1 MAKTGTQWNFQD
13 KNQRVSRVNS
23 EFLRNSISQ
32 HMCQDGSV
40 NLPSQ
45 EVDAII
51 RNLSRKEKKISKL
64 WWALGFAAIFSV
76 ALFALTFA
84 SALSANEASKESHVE
99 GSQLVDL
106 DGSAV
111 QTANIESY
119 ATLFDIARFDQRTL
133 AKVEHLSF
141 ILEGERSLTIEVA
154 DVMKANGCGQTVQ
167 LFTASG
173 NSIMIDGET
182 GLAVAVI
189 DGYHFVVY
197 ESQIESDRRSLMKI
211 GQYSP
216 RLYSAEEFFS
226 AAHGLDNGRAL
237 SSESVSGWVQLAI
250 AVGEEILDN
259 HEAGRSNIEGEFES
273 MFLS

>member
-51 RNLSRKEKKISKL
+51 RNLSRKEKKISKM

-99 GSQLVDL
+99 GL
-106 DGSAV
+106 
-111 QTANIESY
+111 
-119 ATLFDIARFDQRTL
+119 
-133 AKVEHLSF
+133 
-141 ILEGERSLTIEVA
+141 
-154 DVMKANGCGQTVQ
+154 
-167 LFTASG
+167 
-173 NSIMIDGET
+173 
-182 GLAVAVI
+182 
-189 DGYHFVVY
+189 
-197 ESQIESDRRSLMKI
+197 
-211 GQYSP
+211 
-216 RLYSAEEFFS
+216 
-226 AAHGLDNGRAL
+226 
-237 SSESVSGWVQLAI
+237 
-250 AVGEEILDN
+250 
-259 HEAGRSNIEGEFES
+259 
-273 MFLS
+273 